1 MKTKGIRKTSVGDVC
16 VWGCWDV
23 AATVN
28 QWGAWTVEE
37 QREAWTSGEQRRDK
51 NAEENKRDWTASL
64 RPPRRRPETGLLYC
78 LAPPERR
85 WTERTPHLALPE
97 KKEEVRF
104 VELKKRWGGE
114 ILRRERKDEEGGW
127 RSQIWERKIKK
138 DK

>member
-1 MKTKGIRKTSVGDVC
+1 MKTKGIRKTCVGDVC

-37 QREAWTSGEQRRDK
+37 QREAWTSGEQRGDK
-51 NAEENKRDWTASL
+51 TAEEKKRDWTASP

-78 LAPPERR
+78 LAQPERRRRKRR

-97 KKEEVRF
+97 KKELF
-104 VELKKRWGGE
+104 VKGKRWGDK
-114 ILRRERKDEEGGW
+114 ILRGERKYEEGGW
-127 RSQIWERKIKK
+127 RS
-138 DK
+138 